1 MSEKT
6 LADLGGC
13 VIGRVLTA
21 RHHMERD
28 VEFQFDDVEALISDG
43 GQGVAGFFARRDS
56 LKAGELCVIVNA
68 GVMLDARQPRSLD
81 CFIGGFVPRIG
92 KNFDGNEYTLIY
104 AVTSLATAL
113 PLRQFPELAER
124 IRFDKEQSRDVWDD
138 PCAEPCATDTLL
150 GRDVTE
156 AIKAVFTRKES
167 NQ

>member
-21 RHHMERD
+21 RHHMERG
-28 VEFQFDDVEALISDG
+28 VEFQFDDVEALVSDSG
-43 GQGVAGFFARRDS
+43 HGVAGFFARRDS

-68 GVMLDARQPRSLD
+68 GVMLDARELRSLD
-81 CFIGGFVPRIG
+81 CFIGELVPRTG

-113 PLRQFPELAER
+113 PLLQFPELAEH
-124 IRFDKEQSRDVWDD
+124 IRFDKEQSRDVWD
-138 PCAEPCATDTLL
+138 EVRATDTLL

-156 AIKAVFTRKES
+156 AIKAVYTRKGKDG

>member
-21 RHHMERD
+21 RHHMERG
-28 VEFQFDDVEALISDG
+28 VEFQFDDVEALISDSG
-43 GQGVAGFFARRDS
+43 RGVAGFFARRDS

-68 GVMLDARQPRSLD
+68 GVMLDARELRSLD
-81 CFIGGFVPRIG
+81 CFVGEFVPRTA
-92 KNFDGNEYTLIY
+92 KAFDGNEYTVIY

-113 PLRQFPELAER
+113 PLREFPELAEH
-124 IRFDKEQSRDVWDD
+124 IRFDRDKARDVWD
-138 PCAEPCATDTLL
+138 EPRATDTLL

-156 AIKAVFTRKES
+156 AIKAVFTRKDD

>member
-81 CFIGGFVPRIG
+81 CFISGFVPRIG

-156 AIKAVFTRKES
+156 AIKAVFTRKDD